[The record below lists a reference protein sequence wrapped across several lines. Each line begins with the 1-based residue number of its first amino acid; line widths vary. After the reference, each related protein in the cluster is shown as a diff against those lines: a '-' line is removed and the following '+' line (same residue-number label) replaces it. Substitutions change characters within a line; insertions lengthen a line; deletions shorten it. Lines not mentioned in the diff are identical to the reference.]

1 MKSETADPGSNRHAS
16 FVDSL
21 SAYSRQ
27 HRAQHW
33 EGTLGDFL
41 TDILPAN
48 PALLA
53 RSSHQYIWDMLR
65 WYGQSSEGQSG
76 EAPARD
82 EAERARELFRRELF
96 GIDDPLSRVVDYF
109 KAAAAGS
116 DVGRRLLLLLGPP
129 SGGKSTLAI
138 LLKRGLEEYSRT
150 DHGALYAIKGS
161 PMHESPLN
169 LIPTSL
175 RAQFRETYGV
185 DIVGEISPW
194 AREKL
199 MREYD
204 GDYLR
209 VPVERIFL
217 SEASRVGVGTY
228 APHDPTTADI
238 ADLVGSVDL
247 SKVAEVG
254 DEGDPRAWSW
264 SGAVYA
270 ASRGMLEMI
279 EILKVKREFL
289 YLLLTLTQE
298 KNVKVSRFPLIHLD
312 ETILAH
318 TNLAE
323 FHKFL
328 QEKENEALLDRMV
341 IIKVPYA
348 LSFRDEARIYQKLV
362 SGAPAFRDVHL
373 DPHVLKLAAVFAILT
388 RLSKPEREGLDLSKK
403 LRIYAGESIE
413 GFAENEGVRLHA
425 ETPDEGL
432 SGVSPRF
439 VINSISNAITRSDT
453 RSLTSM
459 ELLLAL
465 KDSIES
471 DARMDAKQKKQWID
485 HLVVARK
492 DFYNRWVKEDVHR
505 ALFASFE
512 EEAQQLLEK
521 YLDEVEASLDQRQVT
536 DPITGETRPADERFL
551 RSVEEKIKVSDSG
564 KHSFRQEVVR
574 KAMVAFKAGE
584 KFTLDSHAR
593 MHEAIEQYLFEERRD
608 VLRLVTSSARPDD
621 EARKKIS
628 AVQQRLVTEYGY
640 DEHSAKEA
648 LNYVTSLLAQE

>member
-1 MKSETADPGSNRHAS
+1 MQPEAIDPAGKNRSS
-16 FVDSL
+16 FIESL
-21 SAYSRQ
+21 TAYSRK
-27 HRAQHW
+27 HRAHHW
-33 EGTLGDFL
+33 QGTFGDFL
-41 TDILPAN
+41 SNILPAS
-48 PALLA
+48 PGALA

-65 WYGQSSEGQSG
+65 WYGRESLTRESG
-76 EAPARD
+76 SKEETAR
-82 EAERARELFRRELF
+82 ACELFRRELF
-96 GIDDPLSRVVDYF
+96 GVDEPLTRVTDYF

-138 LLKRGLEEYSRT
+138 LLKRGLEEYSHT
-150 DHGALYAIKGS
+150 DEGALYAIKGS
-161 PMHESPLN
+161 PLHESPLH
-169 LIPTSL
+169 LIPASL
-175 RAQFRETYGV
+175 RGPFRDSYGV
-185 DIVGEISPW
+185 DVTGELSPW
-194 AREKL
+194 ARDRLE
-199 MREYD
+199 REFE
-204 GDYLR
+204 GDYMK

-217 SEASRVGVGTY
+217 SEATRVGVGTY

-247 SKVAEVG
+247 SKVAQVG

-298 KNVKVSRFPLIHLD
+298 KNVKVSRFPLIYLD

-323 FHKFL
+323 FSRFL

-348 LSFRDEARIYQKLV
+348 LSFRDESRIYQKLV

-373 DPHVLKLAAVFAILT
+373 DPHVLKIAAVFAILT
-388 RLSKPEREGLDLSKK
+388 RLVKPEREGLDVGKK
-403 LRIYAGESIE
+403 VRIYAGESVE
-413 GFAENEGVRLHA
+413 GFPENEAQRLRA
-425 ETPDEGL
+425 EAPDEGL
-432 SGVSPRF
+432 TGVSPRF
-439 VINSISNAITRSDT
+439 VVNAISNAITRNDAK
-453 RSLTSM
+453 SLTSM

-465 KDSIES
+465 KDAIES
-471 DARMDAKQKKQWID
+471 DARMDAKQKKAWID
-485 HLVVARK
+485 HLVLARK

-512 EEAQQLLEK
+512 AEAQQLLEK
-521 YLDEVEASLDQRQVT
+521 YLDEVEASLDQREVR
-536 DPITGETRPADERFL
+536 DPITGETRAADERFM
-551 RSVEEKIKVSDSG
+551 RAVEEKIKVSDSG
-564 KHSFRQEVVR
+564 KQSFRQEVVR

-584 KFTLDSHAR
+584 KFTLASHAR
-593 MHEAIEQYLFEERRD
+593 MREAIEQYLFSERRD
-608 VLRLVTSSARPDD
+608 VLRLVTSSTRPDD
-621 EARKKIS
+621 EASKKIS
-628 AVQQRLVTEYGY
+628 AVQERLTREYGY
-640 DEHSAKEA
+640 DAHSATEA
-648 LNYVTSLLAQE
+648 LNYVTTLLAQE